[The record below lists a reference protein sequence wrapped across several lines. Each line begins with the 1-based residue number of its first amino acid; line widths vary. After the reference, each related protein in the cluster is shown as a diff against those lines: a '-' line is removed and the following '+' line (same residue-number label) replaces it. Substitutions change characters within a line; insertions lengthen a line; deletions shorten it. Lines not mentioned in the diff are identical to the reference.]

1 MDKVR
6 TVSDTKRDFYTHHAQ
21 PINSIYRRFIEELLV
36 EMHLLSVNVDFRY
49 DPIYALGV
57 VTSFERFVQ
66 GYRPQ
71 KDKDSIFSALCY
83 SVGGNAEQ
91 YRQEAQTLLTQVK
104 GMSVSDFMRILKAA
118 NSQVPDDGI
127 LGETLQAIAQNSQF
141 KYSRLFT
148 VGLYTLIMELDFDL
162 VENKEKRNQIFGQI
176 AEVLHLSSE
185 KLQKDLELYR
195 SNLDKME
202 QLLAV
207 VEDALEA
214 GRKKRKQATQQTQTT
229 DSSVNL
235 NDDSN
240 DDSTNS

>member
-6 TVSDTKRDFYTHHAQ
+6 TVSDTKRDFYTHHTR

-49 DPIYALGV
+49 DPIFALGV
-57 VTSFERFVQ
+57 VTSFERFIQ
-66 GYRPQ
+66 GYQPE
-71 KDKDSIFSALCY
+71 KDKDSIFSALCH

-91 YRQEAQTLLTQVK
+91 YQQEAQSLLTQVQ
-104 GMSVSDFMRILKAA
+104 GMSILEFMEILKVA
-118 NSQVPDDGI
+118 SSRMPGDGI
-127 LGETLQAIAQNSQF
+127 LSEIFQAIAQNAQF

-148 VGLYTLIMELDFDL
+148 VGLYTLVVKIAPNL
-162 VENKEKRNQIFGQI
+162 VENKEQRNQIFDLI
-176 AEVLHLSSE
+176 SEVFHLSSE
-185 KLQKDLELYR
+185 KIEKDLELYR

-207 VEDALEA
+207 TEDMLEA
-214 GRKKRKQATQQTQTT
+214 ERKKQRKAIQQTQIT
-229 DSSVNL
+229 DSYINL
-235 NDDSN
+235 TNDHQ

>member
-6 TVSDTKRDFYTHHAQ
+6 TVSDTKRDFYTHHAR

-36 EMHLLSVNVDFRY
+36 EMHLLSVNVDFRD

-66 GYRPQ
+66 GYRPR
-71 KDKDSIFSALCY
+71 KDKNSIFSALCY

-104 GMSVSDFMRILKAA
+104 GMSVSDFMGILEAA
-118 NSQVPDDGI
+118 SSQVPGDGI
-127 LGETLQAIAQNSQF
+127 LCETLQAVAQNSQF

-148 VGLYTLIMELDFDL
+148 VGLYTLIMELDSDL
-162 VENKEKRNQIFGQI
+162 IENQEQSNQIFGKI

-202 QLLAV
+202 QLLTV

-214 GRKKRKQATQQTQTT
+214 ERKKRKQATQQTQITDYSVNSNNDSKDDPT
-229 DSSVNL
+229 DS
-235 NDDSN
+235 
-240 DDSTNS
+240 